1 MTEYIRLMENH
12 TLERTPGFSL
22 FHPQLSPPSDELTLQ
37 TNFRYDS
44 RNCFFKSNSI
54 IKEGKCSM
62 KKVTVLLAS
71 VLVLTACTQPKKEAK
86 KATASKTEQTSIA
99 SSSAKEEQ
107 ALKFVVAPQYEGKT
121 SDLMELGKK
130 LVKEHPEAGK
140 QGEVTL
146 YYTGSTYTLDQQEYV
161 VLMLVNKTTTNIDHD
176 AEFKLNWS
184 YDGQPIYQNQ
194 LVEYRISENGTLP
207 TQSAT
212 IFLLPLT
219 KEQQSIV
226 ESITDGTKTSLSMS
240 DLMMK

>member
-1 MTEYIRLMENH
+1 ML
-12 TLERTPGFSL
+12 
-22 FHPQLSPPSDELTLQ
+22 
-37 TNFRYDS
+37 
-44 RNCFFKSNSI
+44 
-54 IKEGKCSM
+54 
-62 KKVTVLLAS
+62 VLLAS
-71 VLVLTACTQPKKEAK
+71 VLVLTACAQPNKKVKE
-86 KATASKTEQTSIA
+86 ATASKTEQTTKA

-121 SDLMELGKK
+121 SELIELGKK

-140 QGEVTL
+140 QGEITL

-161 VLMLVNKTTTNIDHD
+161 VLILVNKTTTNIDHD

-184 YDGQPIYQNQ
+184 YDGQSIYQNH

-226 ESITDGTKTSLSMS
+226 ESITDGTKMSLSMS

>member
-1 MTEYIRLMENH
+1 
-12 TLERTPGFSL
+12 
-22 FHPQLSPPSDELTLQ
+22 
-37 TNFRYDS
+37 
-44 RNCFFKSNSI
+44 
-54 IKEGKCSM
+54 M
-62 KKVTVLLAS
+62 KKMLVLLAS

-86 KATASKTEQTSIA
+86 KSTASKTEQTSKA
-99 SSSAKEEQ
+99 SSSAKEEKDLQ
-107 ALKFVVAPQYEGKT
+107 FVVAPQYEGKI
-121 SDLMELGKK
+121 SDLIELGKK

-140 QGEVTL
+140 QGEITL
-146 YYTGSTYTLDQQEYV
+146 YYTGSTYTLEQQEYV
-161 VLMLVNKTTTNIDHD
+161 VFMLVNKTTANLDHD

-194 LVEYRISENGTLP
+194 LVEYSISENGKLP

-226 ESITDGTKTSLSMS
+226 ESITDGTKMSLSMS